1 MSKWKTV
8 RLGEI
13 CSLNMGQSPKSDTYN
28 NNGVGIPFFQGNAD
42 FGAINPNINHWCS
55 EPVKIANV
63 DDILISV
70 RAPVGALNIANFK
83 CCIGRGLASITV
95 DKSIAERNFIWYML
109 KSKIDELQSKSNGST
124 FKAIN
129 KTTLYDVTFPL
140 PPLEIQKQIASS
152 LDKVTRIIDLC
163 NAIIEKM
170 DFLVKAKFV
179 EMFGGIN
186 NSNLYPYHSVDTFTN
201 VTSGGTPERKNND
214 YWDNGL
220 IPWIKTT
227 ELHNNVICEA
237 EESIT
242 EKGLNESSA
251 KLVPKGT
258 ILIAMYGQGK
268 TRGMTALLD
277 IESSTNQACA
287 CILPCDKLNTIYLW
301 QYFVLSYDKLR
312 DLAKGGN
319 QPNLNVNIIKKFPVL
334 VPPITLQEQFANF
347 VKKTDNSKS
356 AVKQVLE
363 KAEILKKSLMQ
374 EYFK

>member
-28 NNGVGIPFFQGNAD
+28 NNGMGIPFFQGNAD

-152 LDKVTRIIDLC
+152 LDKVTHIIDLC

-319 QPNLNVNIIKKFPVL
+319 QPNL
-334 VPPITLQEQFANF
+334 
-347 VKKTDNSKS
+347 
-356 AVKQVLE
+356 
-363 KAEILKKSLMQ
+363 
-374 EYFK
+374 

>member
-28 NNGVGIPFFQGNAD
+28 NNGVGMPFFQGNAD

-152 LDKVTRIIDLC
+152 LDKVTYTIDLC
-163 NAIIEKM
+163 NQIIEKL
-170 DFLVKAKFV
+170 DLLVKARFV
-179 EMFGGIN
+179 EMFGDPVLNTRGYQIKLL
-186 NSNLYPYHSVDTFTN
+186 SDIAEY
-201 VTSGGTPERKNND
+201 R
-214 YWDNGL
+214 NGL
-220 IPWIKTT
+220 TYKPDNVSENGIIVLRSSNIQNSQLDFSDVVRVNCKIDEKKYVKPNDILMCSRNGSARLVGKVALIKKSKEPMCFGAFMMIIRSKYYYYLMTYFQMPAFREQIATSATTTINQITVNMLNNISLPIPPLNEIT
-227 ELHNNVICEA
+227 LFDDFVRQ
-237 EESIT
+237 T
-242 EKGLNESSA
+242 EK
-251 KLVPKGT
+251 
-258 ILIAMYGQGK
+258 
-268 TRGMTALLD
+268 
-277 IESSTNQACA
+277 
-287 CILPCDKLNTIYLW
+287 
-301 QYFVLSYDKLR
+301 
-312 DLAKGGN
+312 
-319 QPNLNVNIIKKFPVL
+319 
-334 VPPITLQEQFANF
+334 
-347 VKKTDNSKS
+347 SKS